1 MNRTVPVTSRVS
13 PFLLAI
19 ILITLFLSMFSIY
32 FGVTEYVSPNGDT
45 NTALFYIGMGAVTLG
60 LSAYMLFQTRKRMLN
75 LASVE
80 MQPLSTTLICQ
91 KCGLR
96 NVRDFQRGDFVF
108 KQTDQACPKDNEKMM
123 ISAIYREVKE
133 KDKAKEDRLPLS

>member
-32 FGVTEYVSPNGDT
+32 LGVNEYASDQKTGT
-45 NTALFYIGMGAVTLG
+45 FYIGMGAVTLA
-60 LSAYMLFQTRKRMLN
+60 LSAYMLIQTRKRMLK

-80 MQPLSTTLICQ
+80 MQPMSTTLICQ

-108 KQTDQACPKDNEKMM
+108 KQTDQACPKDNEKML
-123 ISAIYREVKE
+123 ISAIFREVKE
-133 KDKAKEDRLPLS
+133 KEKAKQDRLPLS